1 MCICVHLYVYVCY
14 TKKKDKMWQN
24 FNIWGNLGILCII
37 LATLL
42 KKKKEKYQQ
51 LINENGGMTICSSRY
66 CGLLL
71 LSLLCEKNHVER
83 PLIPNSEFWF
93 EILTLTKPLIR
104 ENFIYIKKEERIV

>member
-42 KKKKEKYQQ
+42 KKKKGK
-51 LINENGGMTICSSRY
+51 
-66 CGLLL
+66 
-71 LSLLCEKNHVER
+71 
-83 PLIPNSEFWF
+83 IP
-93 EILTLTKPLIR
+93 TTYK
-104 ENFIYIKKEERIV
+104 